1 MTKPAQKI
9 TTPAQIDTAIL
20 DFEQVQRREGRADE
34 TIRSRVQALRQVG
47 RICDLNDPEIV
58 KTWLSD
64 SKNEHHFSKACTW
77 SNRTK
82 TKFVDTYAAYL
93 RYKNIAWTRPKYM
106 SVQKL
111 PFIPT
116 EQEID
121 VLIASC
127 GKLTAAILQTL
138 KETGMRIGELT
149 QLTPIDLDVQRKT
162 IRVTPEKGS
171 NPRILPVSDKLIG
184 MILNLTKDP
193 RAKYKT
199 IFQCHKDTLR
209 DYLCAQR
216 KAVAEKLGNP
226 RLAKI
231 SFHTLRHWKGTMEYH
246 AFPDMIHVK
255 KILGHKSITS
265 TEVYVNLEA
274 ALFLQS
280 DENFICKVAH
290 DEKEEMKLIEA
301 NFIFV
306 NKRENPYTAF
316 YKKRK

>member
-1 MTKPAQKI
+1 MTTPAQKI

-20 DFEQVQRREGRADE
+20 DFEQAQRREGRADE
-34 TIRSRVQALRQVG
+34 TIRSRIQALRQVG

-58 KTWLSD
+58 KTWLSGQ
-64 SKNEHHFSKACTW
+64 KNEHHFSKVCKW

-93 RYKNIAWTRPKYM
+93 RYKNIAWTRPRYM
-106 SVQKL
+106 SVEKL

-149 QLTPIDLDVQRKT
+149 QLTPIDLDVERKT
-162 IRVTPEKGS
+162 LSVTPEKNS
-171 NPRILPVSDKLIG
+171 NPRILHISDKLIG
-184 MILNLTKDP
+184 MIQNLPKDP
-193 RAKYKT
+193 RATYKT
-199 IFQCHKDTLR
+199 IFQSHKDTLR
-209 DYLCAQR
+209 DYLCSQR

-246 AFPDMIHVK
+246 ATLDMMHVK
-255 KILGHKSITS
+255 KILGHKSILS
-265 TEVYVNLEA
+265 TQVYVNLES
-274 ALFLQS
+274 ALFLQT
-280 DENFICKVAH
+280 DENFVCKVAH
-290 DEKEEMKLIEA
+290 DEKEEAELIEA
-301 NFIFV
+301 GFQHV
-306 NKRENPYTAF
+306 NNRNELAF